1 MFEIYNSLLVR
12 VKYKINIIE
21 KLEDNLQMQYVV
33 MNLKYI

>member
-21 KLEDNLQMQYVV
+21 KLEDNLQMQRVV